1 MLKIIIQDPLTI
13 FKKVLTEIIV
23 KYLII
28 NKTLLKYKYN
38 NKYKNNLL
46 LSIVKI

>member
-13 FKKVLTEIIV
+13 FKKVLAEIIV

-28 NKTLLKYKYN
+28 NKSLLNYKYN
-38 NKYKNNLL
+38 NIYKNNL
-46 LSIVKI
+46 